1 VDTYPEADRLQI
13 NNVEFRQWTASYEK
27 CWDALDAK
35 YKLSSVRKLEDILPD
50 PDSDSREAVELKGDI
65 VALYFYDRLFRERK
79 VLQETKRPDIPLTFK
94 TMAPPLFTQN
104 ETVTRLMHSNTSV
117 RIDSTGSKARVAT
130 VALGLPHSAADSS
143 GEKQCRGAGG
153 RNAGKAPHASIC
165 PAPQH
170 QKTDCPSRYTA
181 PTAMIVDNSRGNSVH
196 QSAKPP
202 FQHGGFPHARET

>member
-1 VDTYPEADRLQI
+1 MDTYPEADRLQI
-13 NNVEFRQWTASYEK
+13 NNVEFRQWTSSYEK
-27 CWDALDAK
+27 CWYALDAK

-117 RIDSTGSKARVAT
+117 RIDSTGSKARVPSANPELAAEDLGDSPIRSNNSMPTSLSRILTAT
-130 VALGLPHSAADSS
+130 T
-143 GEKQCRGAGG
+143 G
-153 RNAGKAPHASIC
+153 R
-165 PAPQH
+165 
-170 QKTDCPSRYTA
+170 
-181 PTAMIVDNSRGNSVH
+181 
-196 QSAKPP
+196 
-202 FQHGGFPHARET
+202 